1 MNKHFY
7 KLIIPA
13 SLGIAAILIYS
24 SCGVR
29 IPRGA
34 QAVKNFDLE
43 KYLGKWY
50 EIARLDYRFEKH
62 LEQNTAEYTLK
73 ENGAVKVYNKG
84 YHTLKQEWRSATG
97 EARPVDDPATGRLKV
112 SFFKPFWSGY
122 NVIDI
127 DENYRYALVAGK
139 NLKYMWILSRDTTIP
154 DSYKNRFLQKAKQL
168 GYDTDALIWVR
179 QPE

>member
-1 MNKHFY
+1 M
-7 KLIIPA
+7 
-13 SLGIAAILIYS
+13 G
-24 SCGVR
+24 
-29 IPRGA
+29 
-34 QAVKNFDLE
+34 
-43 KYLGKWY
+43 
-50 EIARLDYRFEKH
+50 
-62 LEQNTAEYTLK
+62 
-73 ENGAVKVYNKG
+73 
-84 YHTLKQEWRSATG
+84 
-97 EARPVDDPATGRLKV
+97 DPATGRLKV

-139 NLKYMWILSRDTTIP
+139 NLKYLWILSRDTTIP